1 MFGAPTSASLCKKNE
16 NILVLRTLS
25 KSFGIPSVR
34 FGYAIGHEKIIRI
47 FHSYRLAYESNFL
60 ADKVVEYFL
69 KNFSLI
75 SSYIQEVKN
84 GRDFFIKEIRKLNF
98 KVIGKKSNFLLID
111 FSSKIIL
118 EKILKK
124 FKQKKIYVKS
134 NYKGDLSNCVL
145 VTCGIKKTMKKLLKI
160 IQSEVR

>member
-1 MFGAPTSASLCKKNE
+1 MAHPPASLCKKNE

-34 FGYAIGHEKIIRI
+34 FGYAIGHEKIIKI
-47 FHSYRLAYESNFL
+47 FHTYRLAYESNFL

-84 GRDFFIKEIRKLNF
+84 GRDFFIKEIRKLNL

-111 FSSKIIL
+111 FNSKIIL

-160 IQSEVR
+160 IQSEVKQ